1 MDRYDLYAFI
11 IALTL
16 AFLIGLIMGNGTLGL
31 ALVVGLGTYIGIRL
45 LEYM

>member
-1 MDRYDLYAFI
+1 MSLYEKCSFI

>member
-1 MDRYDLYAFI
+1 MSLYEKGGFI

-31 ALVVGLGTYIGIRL
+31 ALTVGIGTYIGIRL

>member
-1 MDRYDLYAFI
+1 MSLYEKSAFI

-31 ALVVGLGTYIGIRL
+31 ALTVGIGTYIGIRL